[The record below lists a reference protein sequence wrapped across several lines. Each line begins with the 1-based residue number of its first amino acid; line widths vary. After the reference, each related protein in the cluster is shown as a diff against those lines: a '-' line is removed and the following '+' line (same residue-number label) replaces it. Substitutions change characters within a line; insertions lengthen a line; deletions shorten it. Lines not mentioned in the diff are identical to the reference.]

1 MAELRAERLPAH
13 LAKTLAPLYVLHGDE
28 PLLVIEAADAIRK
41 AAREAGYAEREV
53 LVAGGGFRWDALRL
67 AAGNLSLF
75 GARKLIDLRIPAG
88 KPGREGAEALVR
100 HCRALDDSVL
110 TLVSLPR
117 LDWSMRR
124 SAWFQALQQAGVA
137 VELNAPSL
145 ERLPAWIDERLQRQG
160 QSAPA
165 EALEFIALQV
175 EGNLLAAHQEIQKLA
190 LLYPAGALSLAQV
203 EDAVLSVARYDVD
216 KLRAALT
223 GGEPGRCARLLDGL
237 RAEGAAPPLLLWA
250 FVSEIHTL
258 ALVRCGLDRG
268 QSAAALLKQARVF
281 DAQRARATEQA
292 ARRLNVRAIAAALS
306 HAARIDR
313 VIKGLRQGDVWDE
326 FLQVALR
333 LARR

>member
-1 MAELRAERLPAH
+1 MAELRAERLAAH
-13 LAKTLAPLYVLHGDE
+13 LEKRLAPLYVLHGDE

-53 LVAGGGFRWDALRL
+53 LVAGGSTGWDALRL

-75 GARKLIDLRIPAG
+75 GARKLIDLRIPGG
-88 KPGREGAEALVR
+88 KPGREGAEALIA
-100 HCRALDDSVL
+100 HCRALDDAVL
-110 TLVSLPR
+110 TLISLPR
-117 LDWSMRR
+117 LDWSARK
-124 SAWFQALQQAGVA
+124 SAWFQALEHAGVA
-137 VELNAPSL
+137 VELNAPPL
-145 ERLPAWIDERLQRQG
+145 ERLPAWIGERLRRQG

-190 LLYPAGALSLAQV
+190 LLHPAGALSLAQV

-216 KLRAALT
+216 KLRAALVA
-223 GGEPGRCARLLDGL
+223 GEPARCARLLDGL

-258 ALVRCGLDRG
+258 ALVRLGLDRG
-268 QSAAALLKQARVF
+268 ERAAALLRQARVF

-292 ARRLNVRAIAAALS
+292 VRRLNARTIAAALS

-313 VIKGLRQGDVWDE
+313 VIKGLRRGDVWDE

-333 LARR
+333 LAGR